1 LGSNLLFAG
10 DEILK
15 MDSAFAHK
23 SVLLE
28 KSIEALNIKPDG
40 IYVDGTAGGGGHS
53 FEIASRLTTGR
64 LIAVDRDPD
73 AIRAVSGRLAQFEGR
88 VTIIQSN
95 YARLSQILFE
105 LGISAVD
112 GILLD
117 LGVSSHQFDA
127 PERGFS
133 YNYDAPLDMR
143 MSKSGVSARDI
154 INTAP
159 FAELARIFREYGE
172 EKFASRIAGRIVDS
186 RQKKPIETTFE
197 LCEIIKEAIPAAA
210 RRSGPHPARR
220 TFQALRIAV
229 NGELDELSRLLDDTL
244 ALLAPAGRLAIITF
258 QSLEDRMVKQR
269 FLSLAQGCV
278 CPPDFPVCICG
289 RKPQVRIPAKKGVEP
304 SPEEIEQNPR
314 SRSARLRFCEK
325 IG

>member
-1 LGSNLLFAG
+1 METSF
-10 DEILK
+10 E
-15 MDSAFAHK
+15 HK
-23 SVLLE
+23 SVLLDE
-28 KSIEALNIKPDG
+28 SIEALNIKPDG
-40 IYVDGTAGGGGHS
+40 VYVDGTAGGGGHS
-53 FEIASRLTTGR
+53 FAIASRLTTGR

-73 AIRAVSGRLAQFEGR
+73 AIRAASERLVPVKDR
-88 VTIIQSN
+88 VTLVQST
-95 YARLSQILFE
+95 YSRLSQILSE
-105 LGISAVD
+105 LDVSAVD

-133 YNYDAPLDMR
+133 YKYDAPLDMR
-143 MSKSGVSARDI
+143 MSKSGVSASDLV
-154 INTAP
+154 NTAP
-159 FAELARIFREYGE
+159 FGELARIFREYGE
-172 EKFASRIAGRIVDS
+172 ERFASRIAARIVES

-197 LCEIIKEAIPAAA
+197 LCELIKEGIPAAA

-220 TFQALRIAV
+220 VFQALRIEV

-244 ALLAPAGRLAIITF
+244 SLLMPGGRLAVITF

-289 RKPQVRIPAKKGVEP
+289 RKPQVRIPCKKGVEP

-325 IG
+325 IENA